1 MQAPLLQ
8 KLAVNGT
15 WVPSVRVAPDDQGSF
30 AVTVRPKATATYRL
44 TADGQAGPALTITV
58 PDGTGEVTARA
69 AALVAAVVLGL
80 AGTAT
85 AHAARFAVGI
95 APTADHA
102 ELREQLAA
110 RGATGIV
117 DLAPIAALA
126 VTADRAS
133 TLRSLPGVR
142 YVEAIG
148 SRRQSYV
155 PNDPLLPQQWYAAQN
170 RSFDAW
176 SEPPPLAAVRVA
188 VIDSGVDGTH
198 PELRGRIVAAKSFV
212 KGSATVDTQG
222 HGTFVAGLIAARTND
237 GIGIAGLAPPA
248 QLVIAKV
255 VGAQGSI
262 PVEAEARAVRW
273 AVAKGARVINMSLSG
288 PRDPTNPSRDTYS
301 KLEADAVAYA
311 VSKGVLVV
319 AAVGNSDQSP
329 AQPWPYAS
337 WPAALPHVLGVSAL
351 TRRGGVP
358 AFSNRDP
365 QFNDIAAPGEDILS
379 TLPLGLTAM
388 NPECRDQGYST
399 CGPDEYRS
407 AEGTSFATPQVTAA
421 AAMLIATSPGLAPD
435 QVLTLLERSAVDAR
449 PANGC
454 FACTVGHDRFT
465 GSGRLDQT
473 AAIELLATGAPPRDR
488 YEPNDGAASSYPLFG
503 ARRDIA
509 ATLDYWNDRDDVYR
523 VYLRA
528 GGRLDATPAGGTG
541 VKPTLSLWRPGAPAI
556 DQASVS
562 SQRILGRPAGVGL
575 SYRAPAAGWYL
586 LDVRLVH
593 ASRGPYRLV
602 VTKTR

>member
-1 MQAPLLQ
+1 M
-8 KLAVNGT
+8 
-15 WVPSVRVAPDDQGSF
+15 
-30 AVTVRPKATATYRL
+30 
-44 TADGQAGPALTITV
+44 I
-58 PDGTGEVTARA
+58 ARA
-69 AALVAAVVLGL
+69 AVLVAAVVLSL
-80 AGTAT
+80 VGTAT
-85 AHAARFAVGI
+85 AQAARFAVGI
-95 APTADHA
+95 APGADLTA
-102 ELREQLAA
+102 LRERLEE
-110 RGATGIV
+110 RGGTRIV
-117 DLAPIAALA
+117 DLAPIAALT
-126 VTADRAS
+126 VTAERAGA
-133 TLRSLPGVR
+133 LRVVPGVR
-142 YVEAIG
+142 YVEALG
-148 SRRQSYV
+148 SRKPSYV

-176 SEPPPLAAVRVA
+176 TEPPPLAAVRVA

-198 PELRGRIVAAKSFV
+198 PELRGRIAAAKSFV
-212 KGSATVDTQG
+212 KGSATVDTEG

-248 QLVIAKV
+248 QLLIAKV
-255 VGAQGSI
+255 VGPQSSI
-262 PVEAEARAVRW
+262 PVEAEAKAIRW

-288 PRDPTNPSRDTYS
+288 PRDPANPSRDTYS

-329 AQPWPYAS
+329 TQPWPYAS
-337 WPAALPHVLGVSAL
+337 WPAALPHVIGVSAL
-351 TRRGGVP
+351 TRRGGIP

-379 TLPLGLTAM
+379 TLPLELTAKR
-388 NPECRDQGYST
+388 PECPDQGYSS
-399 CGPDEYRS
+399 CGPEEYRA

-435 QVLTLLERSAVDAR
+435 QVLALLEQGAVDAR

-454 FACTVGHDRFT
+454 FVCTVGHDRFT

-473 AAIELLATGAPPRDR
+473 AAIELLAAGAPPRDR
-488 YEPNDGAASSYPLFG
+488 YEPNDGTGTSAYPLFG

-523 VYLRA
+523 IFLRA
-528 GGRLDATPAGGTG
+528 GEHLSATPAVGTG
-541 VKPTLSLWRPGAPAI
+541 IKPSLSLWRPGAPAI

-562 SQRILGRPAGVGL
+562 SERLLARAAGGAL

-586 LDVRLVH
+586 LDARVVR
-593 ASRGPYRLV
+593 ASRGPYGLAI
-602 VTKTR
+602 TKSH

>member
-1 MQAPLLQ
+1 
-8 KLAVNGT
+8 V
-15 WVPSVRVAPDDQGSF
+15 
-30 AVTVRPKATATYRL
+30 
-44 TADGQAGPALTITV
+44 
-58 PDGTGEVTARA
+58 
-69 AALVAAVVLGL
+69 ALVAAVVLSL

-95 APTADHA
+95 APIADDA

-110 RGATGIV
+110 RGATRIV

-133 TLRSLPGVR
+133 TLRGVPGVR
-142 YVEAIG
+142 YVEALG

-262 PVEAEARAVRW
+262 PVEAEAKAVRW

-351 TRRGGVP
+351 SRRGGVP

-379 TLPLGLTAM
+379 TLPLRLTAM
-388 NPECRDQGYST
+388 NPQCPEQGYST

-435 QVLTLLERSAVDAR
+435 QVLALLEQSAVDAR

-454 FACTVGHDRFT
+454 FVCTVGHDRFT

-473 AAIELLATGAPPRDR
+473 AAIQLLAAGAPPRDR
-488 YEPNDGAASSYPLFG
+488 YEPNDGAGSSYPLFG

-528 GGRLDATPAGGTG
+528 GERLDATPAGGTD
-541 VKPTLSLWRPGAPAI
+541 VKPTLSLWQPGAPAI

-562 SQRILGRPAGVGL
+562 SQRILARPAGAGL
-575 SYRAPAAGWYL
+575 SYRAPMAGWYL

-593 ASRGPYRLV
+593 ASRGPYRLA

>member
-1 MQAPLLQ
+1 M
-8 KLAVNGT
+8 
-15 WVPSVRVAPDDQGSF
+15 
-30 AVTVRPKATATYRL
+30 
-44 TADGQAGPALTITV
+44 
-58 PDGTGEVTARA
+58 
-69 AALVAAVVLGL
+69 
-80 AGTAT
+80 
-85 AHAARFAVGI
+85 
-95 APTADHA
+95 
-102 ELREQLAA
+102 
-110 RGATGIV
+110 
-117 DLAPIAALA
+117 
-126 VTADRAS
+126 
-133 TLRSLPGVR
+133 
-142 YVEAIG
+142 
-148 SRRQSYV
+148 
-155 PNDPLLPQQWYAAQN
+155 
-170 RSFDAW
+170 
-176 SEPPPLAAVRVA
+176 
-188 VIDSGVDGTH
+188 IDSGVDGNH

-262 PVEAEARAVRW
+262 PVEAEAKAVRW

-288 PRDPTNPSRDTYS
+288 PRDPTNASRDTYS

-319 AAVGNSDQSP
+319 AAVGNADQSP

-379 TLPLGLTAM
+379 TLPLRLTAM
-388 NPECRDQGYST
+388 SPECREQGYSS

-435 QVLTLLERSAVDAR
+435 QVLALLEQSAVDAR

-473 AAIELLATGAPPRDR
+473 AAIELLAAGAPPRDR
-488 YEPNDGAASSYPLFG
+488 YEPNDGAGASAYPLFG
-503 ARRDIA
+503 AQRDIA

-528 GGRLDATPAGGTG
+528 GERLDATPAG
-541 VKPTLSLWRPGAPAI
+541 RR
-556 DQASVS
+556 ASSRRSRSGDLERRRSTRRRSRRSAS
-562 SQRILGRPAGVGL
+562 SPGRPA
-575 SYRAPAAGWYL
+575 SA
-586 LDVRLVH
+586 
-593 ASRGPYRLV
+593 
-602 VTKTR
+602 